1 MLVPKVNLLV
11 PGPTRPSLRVMSE
24 APGTRQR
31 LLEVAIAMVE
41 ERGEAGL
48 RVDEV
53 AALAGFTKPVVYHYF
68 GDREGLVIAAQ
79 AERYQRSL
87 QYGLSNLADEAIRCT
102 TANEFVHLVHRWLR
116 SFFSHEGAARRT
128 FRIDVLGSAVSRPEL
143 RSVVQRAN
151 EAQAEG
157 VAQLA
162 RLAHARGW
170 MPRRFDPLAV
180 GIWFMGLLLSRHLVE
195 LMPGAFDEA
204 GWDDVTL
211 QAARFV
217 ITGEGLPNT

>member
-1 MLVPKVNLLV
+1 MN
-11 PGPTRPSLRVMSE
+11 T
-24 APGTRQR
+24 AAGTRER
-31 LLEVAIAMVE
+31 LLEAAIAMVE

-68 GDREGLVIAAQ
+68 GDREGLVIAVQ

-87 QYGLSNLADEAIRCT
+87 QYGLANLADEALRCVS
-102 TANEFVHLVHRWLR
+102 ADEFVNLVHRWLR
-116 SFFSHEGAARRT
+116 SFFSPEGMARRT
-128 FRIDVLGSAVSRPEL
+128 FRIDVLGSAVSRPDL
-143 RSVVQRAN
+143 RGVVQRAN

-162 RLAHARGW
+162 RLAQARGW
-170 MPRRFDPLAV
+170 MPRRFDALAV
-180 GIWFMGLLLSRHLVE
+180 GIWFTGLLLSRHLVE
-195 LMPGAFDEA
+195 MTPGAFDEA
-204 GWDDVTL
+204 AWDDITL

-217 ITGEGLPNT
+217 ITGEGLPPA